1 MLKTTLLPTRSPRRL
16 PAALLAAGPLAVS
29 AGTAA
34 GALSAV
40 PASAA
45 PVPAAAGTCPAT
57 FRVLHDDHI
66 GQLAIP
72 KGAYTIT
79 TQGIDLRARRQPAR
93 GVPAGLRRPPPGTW
107 AVDPA
112 AAAFVRGATGA
123 GFTLAPARGPPT
135 PAGRRRDLARG
146 RQCPGT
152 FQVDHDDRIGTLRLP
167 AGPYRMTIAASGRPG
182 CRAGARLLA
191 RFLDRP
197 DGRLPGAW
205 TVDARTGTFAKG
217 DRRIPDQADA
227 GELMPPFAEIVSVD
241 PFADRMQPGPGAAF
255 VVLVAFLLSFLAIRT
270 SARLTRS
277 VSWWPG
283 GLETDGGVHI
293 HHLVWG
299 IGLTMLCGFIAF
311 ARPARRAVVAP
322 RGGRLRRRRRLHARR
337 VRAVGPARG
346 RLLARRGRDV
356 IRRCRLLLRLRRA
369 RGRRNAPVRAR
380 RPGSVWATALVVA
393 VVLRSRWSAS
403 RRAASSSA

>member
-1 MLKTTLLPTRSPRRL
+1 MLKTTLLPTPSPRRL
-16 PAALLAAGPLAVS
+16 RAALLAAGALAVS

-79 TQGIDLRARRQPAR
+79 TQGMTCARAANRLAAFLQDFDGR
-93 GVPAGLRRPPPGTW
+93 LPGTW

-112 AAAFVRGATGA
+112 AAVFVRGATGA
-123 GFTLAPARGPPT
+123 GFTLAPAPRPTPT
-135 PAGRRRDLARG
+135 PAPAGGGTSPEG

-152 FQVDHDDRIGTLRLP
+152 FQVDHDDRIGALRLP

-205 TVDARTGTFAKG
+205 TVDAATGTFAKG
-217 DRRIPDQADA
+217 AAGFRIKP
-227 GELMPPFAEIVSVD
+227 M
-241 PFADRMQPGPGAAF
+241 
-255 VVLVAFLLSFLAIRT
+255 
-270 SARLTRS
+270 
-277 VSWWPG
+277 
-283 GLETDGGVHI
+283 
-293 HHLVWG
+293 
-299 IGLTMLCGFIAF
+299 
-311 ARPARRAVVAP
+311 RA
-322 RGGRLRRRRRLHARR
+322 
-337 VRAVGPARG
+337 
-346 RLLARRGRDV
+346 
-356 IRRCRLLLRLRRA
+356 
-369 RGRRNAPVRAR
+369 
-380 RPGSVWATALVVA
+380 S
-393 VVLRSRWSAS
+393 
-403 RRAASSSA
+403 